1 MPNLDFSKV
10 NIDDIKSIK
19 ESNPTT
25 KLDFSKVDISDIK
38 NIKQQIP
45 VFTGKLPELNYDN
58 SDNAAFSQFQT
69 KQQELKNVLPK
80 TDDYKNWM
88 EKQKPVAPTPE
99 SVKQKED
106 ETLLKSSQVNLNISD
121 ESLAREGEYGVNR
134 STYGNTQRLVNNYQ
148 QSKALLNDPNAD
160 GDLLKEDVTNRLK
173 SIEAKKIELEANK
186 KQKEHFINERW
197 NGQNSYEEL
206 AKVNKEYQNQINEL
220 NNTFLNLK
228 QVYTSPEQRVKYNPL
243 LKLVKE
249 DPNVLT
255 KLTQEQW
262 DKFTS
267 DYGTTLTYLGEPENE
282 VTYLQAKYLNQLDQS
297 NRIAYEALK
306 SGSVTIGTI
315 KGLKGGTDKK
325 VFQQIDRYGELAM
338 IDDISK
344 YLEDKNNE
352 LKTKYEEINKDREF
366 VKTKEDVEEFN
377 NRLKELE
384 PEAKQLEILQK
395 NLQDKYLNTD
405 LKYKELKKYEDYQKQ
420 IDYFDEL
427 QGHSSGFGTAFSE
440 YIGNFPI
447 TASTGIKQLIT
458 KLEDKKDQD
467 LSSFENLTNY
477 KWNTVQ
483 IPSYYKDT
491 PVFEKSDKSP
501 LGFKVNKSIWY
512 NMGKTSIESLA
523 LAGMAGLSGG
533 TSLAA
538 EAGITSL
545 KGVLSGLGAASTI
558 VVPTMIMTS
567 SQASLDYLEQG
578 IKPSLAN
585 DMGLITGFI
594 EGLTEVA
601 NPIELTTPLR
611 LTTLANRFSN
621 RAAYRITLNNV
632 FQAVTGKAPS
642 RAFLK
647 AFTASVKEFSKEF
660 VSTTGMEVL
669 EEEIGLFLNGLK
681 NQHYKEKIIGFQ
693 PSPEEEV
700 NITNILMTAA
710 NTTATMPLLGF
721 MGAGAKIYQNY
732 NSALPTAKF
741 IVGQNASLH
750 LERLEED
757 FKNQLIPKEVY
768 EAAKTEI
775 PRLQSLYKANEFTI
789 ANLPNEDKQIG
800 YFQLVDEQQELVKK
814 LATNPENEE
823 LSKKLDNV
831 NSKVA
836 SLQKEALINSA
847 KTPQEKYEVAEKLM
861 IDGINK
867 LYTPEFLK
875 TANLENVKKDL
886 QKRYDFLKS
895 PKVYERANE
904 ILQQIQDLETKE
916 QEKTEVVQQDEEYAK
931 TKKEESLLNSILT
944 KIKEEDSPSLTEE
957 ETEYFDNNQQ
967 LVRQKIQEVL
977 NQNIETKEDVAKT
990 FEEQKPTEDI
1000 EAKIADIERR
1010 RQEELVSAV
1019 TIPISYEEFAKTKP
1033 ESVIVN
1039 NFDVYQYDKDLKKYV
1054 LVGGSSSTDTS
1065 LESITVREKN
1075 AKNIEFFKDKSL
1087 KLDAVN
1093 FFWSERTTG
1102 KSPITRLN
1110 SYKKRTNQGR
1120 IDERVGEKLV
1130 EINAKYDAELAA
1142 LEKIEKNKDNSFEEI
1157 NSEYLSELASEAL
1170 DILKS
1175 NGVKI
1180 RKDKI
1185 EGVLGENHK
1194 RLISILGELGNA
1206 SHFPGNKIA
1215 YHFGYINAEQT
1226 PNKPLSKAE
1235 RQEDKEFEY
1244 PKDRLFSALTFIAEG
1259 KLAALEQPKEEKLKE
1274 TKQTTKEKIKEE
1286 TNVDVE
1292 TNLTPEQERQLLDQ
1306 TEEDVTKANKT
1317 SLNFIAKL
1325 TKIEEEQEIPETG
1338 FAEKLLLTVWDKIA
1352 YQARKFVKK
1361 GQNLD
1366 DSLNS
1371 EYSFLNSPEIKEGHE
1386 LIFKLSPTNEFLTD
1400 NKKQFEE
1407 NKDRL
1412 LSLGI
1417 LTEDEFN
1424 DLLNDNDDFIQIDV
1438 TDNKGRNFGS
1448 LHTIDYIRED
1458 RVVGQATEEQDYGLN
1473 LKENLYDL
1481 IQQRKQ
1487 ILEQLK
1493 KGITPKAVITN
1504 KTIGSLSIKAD
1515 KSYVDLKDAIKNQ
1528 DVIDTLQVV
1537 LKPNDVVVGNKT
1549 TVNSTILSNMAGQV
1563 VVLLPTPQGNNF
1575 ALGLKKKTLGN
1586 ELAKSAINA
1595 IKFYKEYQ
1603 ENLLSGNVERLQELD
1618 EVATQIVDKSGAKY
1632 DIRDFNGL
1640 KDYIS
1645 LFVYNNAKTSKFTSP
1660 DNRNIKK
1667 DIPFIDFDT
1676 KNQSITFS
1684 NKRFFASK
1692 ETTEELTSISKLKE
1706 VGINRQFLFDREG
1719 KSIPI
1724 TNFLEQFEKFLSER
1738 SLNIKPDLFQSEE
1751 IFEIPLLSDNYTFI
1765 ENDRVK
1771 AKNYKEFVINNT
1783 ETNVLESTITSPSN
1797 KQEFSYFQ
1805 QPTISFEIEKPKP
1818 TKKKTKLEEY
1828 KETEEFK
1835 NKIIGFTSFNYNNK
1849 EFFYKLENSKIT
1861 ILNTK
1866 GNKLKPSAKNY
1877 PNLLEIVLQL
1887 NYSKLEDSI
1896 DTFNRLVV
1904 GLEKLA
1910 DDSFLNKEGSKEWR
1924 IAQGL
1929 GKIHF
1934 IQQYENKPF
1943 GSEAFAEIRD
1953 ILDIPA
1959 ETGEYYKVV
1968 SKLPIY
1974 KNWLTNDAAKGNSID
1989 EWVRQINEENRGE
2002 EITIQDILDFITE
2015 YPNGAKEYLKYSQK
2029 DFETKQ
2035 ILVWLNNEFGIA
2047 IKPKSLLK
2055 ISYPFYNVQQI
2066 MDNVVNEPFEE
2077 KELSLEE
2084 LEEINRIVN
2093 ENFTEEDDLKYIEE
2107 LNLTQEY
2114 NESLKEYIN
2123 YENQVEQTESDRL
2136 DDSTEEIE
2144 EETSKEE
2151 KDELDDFSFYNEEK
2165 ESVIF
2170 EKINNYPILEAE
2182 YLKLSEQEK
2191 QNIGNLTDFIQSY
2204 ENTGLPITEEFLIEE
2219 LNCRKSR

>member
-1 MPNLDFSKV
+1 MPSNLEKVYESASKHYSLPDLETFKKDMQ
-10 NIDDIKSIK
+10 NEANLKSFYNNVSKHYSVPEFEQFKSDMRINSTGYQWSSATQPNYNVVEGVDKVTGEQEVKTFMQKNPLLKK
-19 ESNPTT
+19 EMEQPSAE
-25 KLDFSKVDISDIK
+25 D
-38 NIKQQIP
+38 
-45 VFTGKLPELNYDN
+45 LN
-58 SDNAAFSQFQT
+58 
-69 KQQELKNVLPK
+69 LK
-80 TDDYKNWM
+80 
-88 EKQKPVAPTPE
+88 A
-99 SVKQKED
+99 KQKED
-106 ETLLKSSQVNLNISD
+106 EALLKSSQVDLNISN

-148 QSKALLNDPNAD
+148 QSKALLSDPNAD
-160 GDLLKEDVTNRLK
+160 GNLLKEDVTNRLK
-173 SIEAKKIELEANK
+173 SIEAKKIELEVSK

-197 NGQNSYEEL
+197 NGQNSYDEL
-206 AKVNKEYQNQINEL
+206 AEVNKEYQNQINEL
-220 NNTFLNLK
+220 NNTFLDLK

-243 LKLVKE
+243 LQLVKE

-255 KLTQEQW
+255 KLSQEQW
-262 DKFTS
+262 DKLAS

-297 NRIAYEALK
+297 NRIAYEILK
-306 SGSVTIGTI
+306 SGNVSTGLI
-315 KGLKGGTDKK
+315 KGALGGTDKK

-344 YLEDKNNE
+344 YLENKTEE

-366 VKTKEDVEEFN
+366 VKTKEDAEEFN

-384 PEAKQLEILQK
+384 PEAEQLEILQK

-405 LKYKELKKYEDYQKQ
+405 LKYRELKKYEDYQKQ

-427 QGHSSGFGTAFSE
+427 QGHNKGFGTSIIE

-447 TASTGIKQLIT
+447 TASTGIKQLMT
-458 KLEDKKDQD
+458 KLEDEKNQD

-483 IPSYYKDT
+483 IPSYYKNT
-491 PVFEKSDKSP
+491 PVFEKSETSP
-501 LGFKVNKSIWY
+501 LGFTINKSIWY

-601 NPIELTTPLR
+601 NPIELTAPLR
-611 LTTLANRFSN
+611 LTTLANRLSN
-621 RAAYRITLNNV
+621 KAAYRITLNNV
-632 FQAVTGKAPS
+632 FEAVTGKAPS

-647 AFTASVKEFSKEF
+647 AFTVSAKEFSKEF
-660 VSTTGMEVL
+660 TSTTGMEVL

-681 NQHYKEKIIGFQ
+681 NQRYKEKIIGFQ

-700 NITNILMTAA
+700 NFTNILMTAA

-721 MGAGAKIYQNY
+721 MGAGAKLYQNY

-775 PRLQSLYKANEFTI
+775 PRLQTLYKANEFTI

-814 LATNPENEE
+814 LAVNPENEE
-823 LSKKLDNV
+823 LSKKLDSV

-847 KTPQEKYEVAEKLM
+847 KTPEEKYKVAEQLM
-861 IDGINK
+861 LEGIDK

-875 TANLENVKKDL
+875 TANLEKVKEDL
-886 QKRYDFLKS
+886 QKRYDYLKS

-904 ILQQIQDLETKE
+904 ILQQIQSLESKE
-916 QEKTEVVQQDEEYAK
+916 QEKTEVVQQDGQYAK
-931 TKKEESLLNSILT
+931 TKKEEALLNSILT

-957 ETEYFDNNQQ
+957 EADYFDNNQE
-967 LVRQKIQEVL
+967 LVEQKIQEVL
-977 NQNIETKEDVAKT
+977 NQDIETEEDVAKA

-1000 EAKIADIERR
+1000 KRR
-1010 RQEELVSAV
+1010 RQQL
-1019 TIPISYEEFAKTKP
+1019 K
-1033 ESVIVN
+1033 
-1039 NFDVYQYDKDLKKYV
+1039 DVALET
-1054 LVGGSSSTDTS
+1054 GS
-1065 LESITVREKN
+1065 LEEDLVHSEDVFKNKTELKDYPSPFSDDAKEFVKN
-1075 AKNIEFFKDKSL
+1075 AKEENVDI
-1087 KLDAVN
+1087 
-1093 FFWSERTTG
+1093 
-1102 KSPITRLN
+1102 
-1110 SYKKRTNQGR
+1110 YKIIPTQ
-1120 IDERVGEKLV
+1120 IS
-1130 EINAKYDAELAA
+1130 
-1142 LEKIEKNKDNSFEEI
+1142 LEKENIVELKNKNSKLPILVKEGSNYYVLDGHHRIAIEI
-1157 NSEYLSELASEAL
+1157 Q
-1170 DILKS
+1170 K
-1175 NGVKI
+1175 
-1180 RKDKI
+1180 
-1185 EGVLGENHK
+1185 
-1194 RLISILGELGNA
+1194 GN
-1206 SHFPGNKIA
+1206 NKIKA
-1215 YHFGYINAEQT
+1215 RVVNAE
-1226 PNKPLSKAE
+1226 
-1235 RQEDKEFEY
+1235 
-1244 PKDRLFSALTFIAEG
+1244 
-1259 KLAALEQPKEEKLKE
+1259 LAALEQPKEEKLQE
-1274 TKQTTKEKIKEE
+1274 TKQTTQEKVAEE
-1286 TNVDVE
+1286 TKVDVE

-1338 FAEKLLLTVWDKIA
+1338 FTEKLLLTVWNKIA
-1352 YQARKFVKK
+1352 YQARKLIKK

-1386 LIFKLSPTNEFLTD
+1386 LIFKLSPTNEFLTE
-1400 NKKQFEE
+1400 NKKQFEQ

-1412 LSLGI
+1412 LQLGV

-1424 DLLNDNDDFIQIDV
+1424 DLLNDNDNFIQIDI
-1438 TDNKGRNFGS
+1438 TDNKERNFGS
-1448 LHTIDYIRED
+1448 LHTIDYVRED
-1458 RVVGQATEEQDYGLN
+1458 RVVSQATDEQNYGDN
-1473 LKENLYDL
+1473 LRQNLYDL

-1487 ILEQLK
+1487 ILEQLR
-1493 KGITPKAVITN
+1493 KGITPKAIITN
-1504 KTIGSLSIKAD
+1504 KTIGSLSIRAD
-1515 KSYVDLKDAIKNQ
+1515 KEYVDLKEAIKNQ
-1528 DVIDTLQVV
+1528 DVINTLQVV
-1537 LKPNDVVVGNKT
+1537 LKPNDVVKGNKP
-1549 TVNSTILSNMAGQV
+1549 TVNSTILSNMAGQI

-1595 IKFYKEYQ
+1595 IKFYRDYRQ
-1603 ENLLSGNVERLQELD
+1603 ALLSNDVNTLNKLQ
-1618 EVATQIVDKSGAKY
+1618 QISDQIIDKLGAKY
-1632 DIRDFNGL
+1632 DLTDFIGL
-1640 KDYIS
+1640 KEYIS
-1645 LFVYNNAKTSKFTSP
+1645 LFVYNNAKTSTFTSP
-1660 DNRNIKK
+1660 DNRISKK

-1676 KNQSITFS
+1676 VNQSITFS

-1692 ETTEELTSISKLKE
+1692 EATEELTSIEKLKE
-1706 VGINRQFLFDREG
+1706 VGITRQFLFDREN
-1719 KSIPI
+1719 KPIPLDKF
-1724 TNFLEQFEKFLSER
+1724 TQEFEKFLSER

-1751 IFEIPLLSDNYTFI
+1751 SFEIPLLSDNYAFI
-1765 ENDRVK
+1765 ENDRTK

-1783 ETNVLESTITSPSN
+1783 ETNVLEHKLDN
-1797 KQEFSYFQ
+1797 NENSYFQ
-1805 QPTISFEIEKPKP
+1805 QPTISFELEQPKK

-1835 NKIIGFTSFNYNNK
+1835 NKIIGFTPINFNNRKY
-1849 EFFYKLENSKIT
+1849 FYKLEDSKIS

-1877 PNLLEIVLQL
+1877 TVLLEQILFINYDKLKSDIEKFVYL
-1887 NYSKLEDSI
+1887 NIDLEKIPDDSI
-1896 DTFNRLVV
+1896 
-1904 GLEKLA
+1904 
-1910 DDSFLNKEGSKEWR
+1910 LNKEGSKEWR
-1924 IAQGL
+1924 IAEGL

-1934 IQQYENKPF
+1934 IYQYEGKPF
-1943 GSEAFAEIRD
+1943 GSEAFAEIAD
-1953 ILDIPA
+1953 IIDLPKSTKD
-1959 ETGEYYKVV
+1959 YYKAV

-1974 KNWLTNDAAKGNSID
+1974 KNWLTNDPSRGYSID
-1989 EWVRQINEENRGE
+1989 EWVRQINEGYDGNEV
-2002 EITIQDILDFITE
+2002 TIQDILDFIKE
-2015 YPNGAKEYLKYSQK
+2015 YPNGATEYLDYSVK
-2029 DFETKQ
+2029 DFEIWQTV
-2035 ILVWLNNEFGIA
+2035 VWLNNTFGIS
-2047 IKPKSLLK
+2047 IKPQSLFK
-2055 ISYPFYNVQQI
+2055 ISTPFFNVWDKI
-2066 MDNVVNEPFEE
+2066 ENKKLEP
-2077 KELSLEE
+2077 
-2084 LEEINRIVN
+2084 LEEISLTLEEMEEIHKIAN
-2093 ENFTEEDDLKYIEE
+2093 ENFTEEENEKYLEEFILTEEFNNSLKQYIEYE
-2107 LNLTQEY
+2107 
-2114 NESLKEYIN
+2114 KEM
-2123 YENQVEQTESDRL
+2123 EQAEFDKL
-2136 DDSTEEIE
+2136 DDSEQEIE
-2144 EETSKEE
+2144 QKTSED
-2151 KDELDDFSFYNEEK
+2151 KDDLDDFSFYNEEK
-2165 ESVIF
+2165 PLVVF
-2170 EKINNYPILEAE
+2170 EKLQNYFNLEAE
-2182 YLKLSEQEK
+2182 YLKLTEKEK
-2191 QNIGNLTDFIQSY
+2191 QNIGSLSDFIKSY

-2219 LNCRKSR
+2219 LNCRKNK